1 MAREADFDLVE
12 VSPNAVPPVC
22 RILDY
27 GKFLYDQAKKERGAG
42 RHTHPELHEVRF
54 KVKIGEHDLDMKVK
68 RTEKFLKAGGKV
80 KLSVMFRGREIVHPE
95 IGMRLLERARDNL
108 LEIAVVEKPP
118 TMEGRF
124 MNMILG
130 PQAVNKPPPSRPK
143 APRKPGPAK
152 AAAASA
158 AAPPTA
164 EAEAAAPAN
173 VEEAPASA
181 EAAPVAAVAT
191 TEEAP
196 VAAPPTAEAPANAEE
211 APAAATVEATS
222 EG

>member
-1 MAREADFDLVE
+1 MARDADLDLVE

-27 GKFLYDQAKKERGAG
+27 GKFLYDQAKKEKGAN

-54 KVKIGEHDLDMKVK
+54 KVKIGDHDLDMKVK

-108 LEIAVVEKPP
+108 SEIAVVEKPP

-130 PQAVNKPPPSRPK
+130 PQASKQSGGGKAREPK
-143 APRKPGPAK
+143 K
-152 AAAASA
+152 A
-158 AAPPTA
+158 
-164 EAEAAAPAN
+164 
-173 VEEAPASA
+173 
-181 EAAPVAAVAT
+181 AAPVAA
-191 TEEAP
+191 
-196 VAAPPTAEAPANAEE
+196 AARQE
-211 APAAATVEATS
+211 APAAAAAEAKS

>member
-1 MAREADFDLVE
+1 MAREADLDLVE

-108 LEIAVVEKPP
+108 QEIAVVEKPP

-130 PQAVNKPPPSRPK
+130 PQAVNKPVAPSRPK
-143 APRKPGPAK
+143 VARKPVPAK
-152 AAAASA
+152 
-158 AAPPTA
+158 T
-164 EAEAAAPAN
+164 EG
-173 VEEAPASA
+173 
-181 EAAPVAAVAT
+181 APVAVAAT
-191 TEEAP
+191 TNESP
-196 VAAPPTAEAPANAEE
+196 PAAVTKTEE
-211 APAAATVEATS
+211 APAAPAEVAT